1 MEKEKAKKVIEK
13 VAEKAPKVK
22 KVKAPKAPRAPKAPV
37 AVKSAEVKTADR
49 KTKQTKREKE
59 VKTLGGVE
67 AKIFNQTGKEVD
79 SIKLPESIFALPW
92 KSDLVHQVVVS
103 LMSNKRTNLAH
114 TKTRGEVSGGGK
126 KPWQQK
132 GLGRA
137 RHGSIRSPI
146 WVGGGVAHG
155 PRNDKN
161 YERKVNK
168 KMKAKALFT
177 IISKKFRDG
186 EVFFLDNLSLSAPKT
201 SEALGVLQNLSKIKG
216 GEMFLA
222 KKNNSTYIAASKK
235 DVNLD
240 RGFRNFGNIKL
251 DELRN
256 INPLDVLNYRYLIID
271 SPKEAIK
278 FLEAKMK

>member
-1 MEKEKAKKVIEK
+1 MEKAK
-13 VAEKAPKVK
+13 A
-22 KVKAPKAPRAPKAPV
+22 
-37 AVKSAEVKTADR
+37 T
-49 KTKQTKREKE
+49 TKRTSREKKA
-59 VKTLGGVE
+59 KTLGALE
-67 AKIFNQTGKEVD
+67 AKVYNQAGKEVETV
-79 SIKLPESIFALPW
+79 KLPESIFAVPW
-92 KSDLVHQVVVS
+92 KADLVHQVVVS

-114 TKTRGEVSGGGK
+114 TKDRSEVSGGGK

-137 RHGSIRSPI
+137 RHGSTRSPI
-146 WVGGGVAHG
+146 WVKGGVAHG

-161 YERKVNK
+161 YARKVNK

-186 EVFFLDNLSLSAPKT
+186 EVFFLDTLNLKAPKAN
-201 SEALGVLQNLSKIKG
+201 EALGVLKNLSKIKG

-222 KKNNSTYIAASKK
+222 KKNNSTYITVEKK

-240 RGFRNFGNIKL
+240 RGFRNFGNINL

-256 INPLDVLNYRYLIID
+256 INPLDVLNYRYLVIAN
-271 SPKEAIK
+271 PAEAFK